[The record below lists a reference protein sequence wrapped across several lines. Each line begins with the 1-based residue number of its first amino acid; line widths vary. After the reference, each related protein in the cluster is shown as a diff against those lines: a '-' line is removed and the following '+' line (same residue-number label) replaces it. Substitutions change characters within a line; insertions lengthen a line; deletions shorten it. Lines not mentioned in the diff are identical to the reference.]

1 MRAVDP
7 RRTRK
12 ALRRVRRLAASAEE
26 ASLSDWE
33 KTFLGEVGARLEEYG
48 SAFADYAKGA
58 PDEALSR
65 LQGAKLREISSKARK
80 DGKIAKENRAG
91 TQAHFQ
97 QKRVRGVATENAQ
110 IQTIRASNPTKS
122 GSDFVDDAQGQAA
135 QAEPADPRKAQGL
148 HRRTPLRAKRPPRP
162 GRGEGEDV

>member
-1 MRAVDP
+1 MVRAVDP

-33 KTFLGEVGARLEEYG
+33 KTFLGEVGARLEEFG

-65 LQGAKLREISSKARK
+65 LQGAKLREIAGKARK
-80 DGKIAKENRAG
+80 DGKMGKKG
-91 TQAHFQ
+91 KAH
-97 QKRVRGVATENAQ
+97 K
-110 IQTIRASNPTKS
+110 
-122 GSDFVDDAQGQAA
+122 
-135 QAEPADPRKAQGL
+135 AEGDEARKASGL
-148 HRRTPLRAKRPPRP
+148 ARRAPLRAKRPTRP
-162 GRGEGEDV
+162 KGGGEV

>member
-80 DGKIAKENRAG
+80 DGKIAKESRAG
-91 TQAHFQ
+91 T
-97 QKRVRGVATENAQ
+97 E
-110 IQTIRASNPTKS
+110 
-122 GSDFVDDAQGQAA
+122 GQAA
-135 QAEPADPRKAQGL
+135 QAEQADPRKAHGL